1 MENEVTAFLKP
12 MKHPLIKEIEVLRK
26 IILSADADMGENIKW
41 NGPNFHHK
49 GEDRISI
56 RIHPAT
62 QLQLIL
68 HRGAKVLAQP
78 KGKLIEG
85 NSGMLV
91 WKGNDRAVITFK
103 NMKEIKA
110 KEIELKEIITKWL
123 AASAAGKK

>member
-12 MKHPLIKEIEVLRK
+12 IKHPLIKEIEYLRA
-26 IILSADADMGENIKW
+26 IILSAHAEMGENIKW

-49 GEDRISI
+49 DADRISM
-56 RIHPAT
+56 RINPPT

-68 HRGAKVLAQP
+68 HRGAKVLEQP
-78 KGKLIEG
+78 KGKLIEDD
-85 NSGMLV
+85 SGMLV

-110 KEIELKEIITKWL
+110 KETQLKKIIIKWL
-123 AASAAGKK
+123 AASDAGK